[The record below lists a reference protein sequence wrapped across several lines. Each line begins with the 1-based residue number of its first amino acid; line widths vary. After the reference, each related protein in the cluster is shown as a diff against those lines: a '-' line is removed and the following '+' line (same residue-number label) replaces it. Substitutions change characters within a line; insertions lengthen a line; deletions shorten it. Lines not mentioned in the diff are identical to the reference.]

1 MINIYADDAIYLQIL
16 ETPNEARKAVGL
28 EPLEDVQSAEL
39 SESRREHYEPLICSR
54 CGGQIDRETMK
65 CLYCLTEYRSIYK
78 TEDMEF
84 LPKAQWEKENPAV
97 KQIIDKTHKNN

>member
-1 MINIYADDAIYLQIL
+1 MTPIFKKTIPPPPPHSL
-16 ETPNEARKAVGL
+16 TPNEQRKAVGL
-28 EPLEDVQSAEL
+28 KPLENVQSAEL

-65 CLYCLTEYRSIYK
+65 CFYCQTEYRSIYK

-84 LPKAQWEKENPAV
+84 LPKAQWEKENPAI
-97 KQIIDKTHKNN
+97 KR